1 MTMMDHAPGWLGFEG
16 WEVPCMFHHVVIFFE
31 GMVNVQIMAGDLN
44 FRLSMKD
51 NGQVLKEIEKS
62 MQEGS
67 YDAIVAHD
75 ELRQSISKGSVRT
88 R

>member
-1 MTMMDHAPGWLGFEG
+1 M
-16 WEVPCMFHHVVIFFE
+16 II
-31 GMVNVQIMAGDLN
+31 QIMAGDLN
-44 FRLSMKD
+44 FRLTMKEND
-51 NGQVLKEIEKS
+51 QVLKEIEKS

-75 ELRQSISKGSVRT
+75 ELRQSISKGNVRD